1 MMSELVEDLL
11 VTGSGKFTKK
21 SSQQDFDELTMG
33 LSKNSFRTQETRF
46 KNTFEGVRRSPL
58 T

>member
-1 MMSELVEDLL
+1 MSELVEDLL

-33 LSKNSFRTQETRF
+33 FSK
-46 KNTFEGVRRSPL
+46 
-58 T
+58 